1 MKSKIILF
9 VSIFITAFVL
19 LSVAG
24 VAYAM
29 RGSPVSISDPV
40 PAAAVTQPAQQ
51 ADILQQ
57 VAGREAE
64 YQKLIAEA
72 NQRIETLNNEVTT
85 LQQQSTNTAAAQT
98 ISVDQA
104 VQIAAKKAGE
114 NEALQSLP
122 ELVDYQGAKA
132 YEVSFNDGKVYID
145 AKTGTILFDGVVPP
159 ITSQQAGE
167 IAGQYLGG
175 MNPKYATIK
184 LINFNGTQIYQV
196 IFSGDKDYVVF
207 IDMKGTVLKAQIVEY
222 TGGGGGGGGSG
233 SNENAEEHEDG
244 EREND

>member
-9 VSIFITAFVL
+9 VSIFITAFIL

-24 VAYAM
+24 VAFAM
-29 RGSPVSISDPV
+29 QGSSDQV
-40 PAAAVTQPAQQ
+40 TAAAVTQPVNQ
-51 ADILQQ
+51 ADITQQ
-57 VAGREAE
+57 MAGREAE

-72 NQRIETLNNEVTT
+72 NQRIETLNNEVTN
-85 LQQQSTNTAAAQT
+85 LQQQSTQTAGAQT

-104 VQIAAKKAGE
+104 AHIAAKEAGE

-122 ELVDYQGAKA
+122 ELVDYQGVKA
-132 YEVSFNDGKVYID
+132 YEVSFADGKVYID
-145 AKTGTILFDGVVPP
+145 AKTGSILFDGVVPP
-159 ITSQQAGE
+159 ITSQQAGV

-196 IFSGDKDYVVF
+196 VFSGDKDYVVF
-207 IDMKGTVLKAQIVEY
+207 IDMKGIVLKAQIVEY

-233 SNENAEEHEDG
+233 STANADGHEGG
-244 EREND
+244 EREID

>member
-9 VSIFITAFVL
+9 VSIFITAFIL

-24 VAYAM
+24 VAFAM
-29 RGSPVSISDPV
+29 RGSPDQVT
-40 PAAAVTQPAQQ
+40 AAVVTQPVNQ
-51 ADILQQ
+51 ADITQQ
-57 VAGREAE
+57 VAGRETE

-85 LQQQSTNTAAAQT
+85 LQQQSTQTAAAQT

-104 VQIAAKKAGE
+104 AQIAAQKAGE

-132 YEVSFNDGKVYID
+132 YEVSFTDGKVYID
-145 AKTGTILFDGVVPP
+145 AKTGSILFDGVVPA
-159 ITSQQAGE
+159 ITSQQAGV

-222 TGGGGGGGGSG
+222 TGGGSGGGGSSSTG
-233 SNENAEEHEDG
+233 GGESHEGG
-244 EREND
+244 EREID